1 MEKRPDVSAKGYYY
15 NLDKSPYVWV
25 SPYGDYFKLP
35 SAKRVEMM
43 DKRSRDALSRLE
55 KLLDS
60 YDLKNVLPD
69 DLALKLGKYIVQAV
83 YEGIVG
89 R

>member
-35 SAKRVEMM
+35 GAKRVEMM

-60 YDLKNVLPD
+60 YDLKNVLSD

>member
-1 MEKRPDVSAKGYYY
+1 MNNRPDVSAKGYYY

-43 DKRSRDALSRLE
+43 DKRSRDALGRLE
-55 KLLDS
+55 KLLT
-60 YDLKNVLPD
+60 VLPD
-69 DLALKLGKYIVQAV
+69 DLARQLGKYIVQAV

>member
-1 MEKRPDVSAKGYYY
+1 MERPDVSAKGYYY

-43 DKRSRDALSRLE
+43 DKRSRDALGRLE

-69 DLALKLGKYIVQAV
+69 DLALQLGKYIVQAV

>member
-1 MEKRPDVSAKGYYY
+1 MDKRPDVSAKGFYY
-15 NLDKSPYVWV
+15 NLSKSPYVWL

-43 DKRSRDALSRLE
+43 DKRAKEAIGRLD
-55 KLLDS
+55 KLLET
-60 YDLKNVLPD
+60 YELKNVLPD
-69 DLALKLGKYIVQAV
+69 DLAQQLGKYIVQAV

>member
-1 MEKRPDVSAKGYYY
+1 MDKRPDVSAKGFYY
-15 NLDKSPYVWV
+15 NLSKSPYAWV

-43 DKRSRDALSRLE
+43 DKRAREALGRLE
-55 KLLDS
+55 KLLES
-60 YDLKNVLPD
+60 YELKTVLPN
-69 DLALKLGKYIVQAV
+69 DLALQLGKYIVQAV